1 MDAILSDFLK
11 WFTGIIRNAKRLLN
25 LKMTFMNKKLIWVLW
40 MVALLMVVSSKTKA
54 QDIYTITGGELL
66 FQSGAIEKGG
76 ADMNTNMRFTLWFHL
91 GEYVH
96 LDVSKNIGFFTGLGV
111 RNVGFIT
118 EENDIKTKYRS
129 YMLGAPLA
137 LKLGSFDK
145 NFFIYGGGEYE
156 WMFHFKQKTFVNDEK
171 IKYSDWFSN
180 RTPDFIPSVFV
191 GIQFPYGAN
200 VKFKYYLKDFL
211 AKVWSAGNPAATS
224 LALSF
229 SAVCWRVT

>member
-1 MDAILSDFLK
+1 MNRKVILVAGAMLFLA
-11 WFTGIIRNAKRLLN
+11 FFGVRT
-25 LKMTFMNKKLIWVLW
+25 M
-40 MVALLMVVSSKTKA
+40 A
-54 QDIYTITGGELL
+54 QDVYTITGGELL
-66 FQSGAIEKGG
+66 FQSGSIEQNG

-129 YMLGAPLA
+129 YMLGAPIA
-137 LKLGSFDK
+137 LKLGSFKD
-145 NFFIYGGGEYE
+145 NFFVYGGAEYE

-180 RTPDFIPSVFV
+180 RTPSFIPSVFA
-191 GIQFPYGAN
+191 GIQFPYGLN
-200 VKFKYYLKDFL
+200 VKFKYYLNDFL
-211 AKVWSAGNPAATS
+211 NHDYQGSGDYSDYTTFTSTQVWYISV
-224 LALSF
+224 SF
-229 SAVCWRVT
+229 QIKNSKMKDMHDFTNDVANR

>member
-1 MDAILSDFLK
+1 MNRKVILVAGAMLFLA
-11 WFTGIIRNAKRLLN
+11 FFGVRT
-25 LKMTFMNKKLIWVLW
+25 M
-40 MVALLMVVSSKTKA
+40 A
-54 QDIYTITGGELL
+54 QDVYTITGGELL
-66 FQSGAIEKGG
+66 FQSGSIEQNG

-129 YMLGAPLA
+129 YMLGAPIA
-137 LKLGSFDK
+137 LKLGSFKD
-145 NFFIYGGGEYE
+145 NFFVYGGAEYE

-180 RTPDFIPSVFV
+180 RTPSFIPSVFA
-191 GIQFPYGAN
+191 GIQFPYGLN
-200 VKFKYYLKDFL
+200 VKFKYYLNDFL
-211 AKVWSAGNPAATS
+211 NHDYQGSGDYSDYTTFTSTQVWYISVSFQIKNSKMKDMHDFTNDMAK
-224 LALSF
+224 
-229 SAVCWRVT
+229 R

>member
-1 MDAILSDFLK
+1 MNRKVILVAGAMLFL
-11 WFTGIIRNAKRLLN
+11 
-25 LKMTFMNKKLIWVLW
+25 TFFGVRTM
-40 MVALLMVVSSKTKA
+40 A
-54 QDIYTITGGELL
+54 QDVYTITGGELL
-66 FQSGAIEKGG
+66 FQSGSIEQNG

-129 YMLGAPLA
+129 YMLGAPIA
-137 LKLGSFDK
+137 LKLGSFKD
-145 NFFIYGGGEYE
+145 NFFVYGGAEYE

-180 RTPDFIPSVFV
+180 RTPSFIPSVFA
-191 GIQFPYGAN
+191 GIQFPYGLN
-200 VKFKYYLKDFL
+200 VKFKYYLNDFL
-211 AKVWSAGNPAATS
+211 NHDYQGSGDYSDYTTFTSTQVWYISVSFQIKNSKMKDMHDFTNDMAK
-224 LALSF
+224 
-229 SAVCWRVT
+229 R